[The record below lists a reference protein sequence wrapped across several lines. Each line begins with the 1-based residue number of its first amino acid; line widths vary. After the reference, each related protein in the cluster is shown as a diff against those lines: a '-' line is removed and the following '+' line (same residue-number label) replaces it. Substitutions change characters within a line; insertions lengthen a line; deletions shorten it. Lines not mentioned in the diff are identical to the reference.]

1 MRESTEPMA
10 QLAQALILMAGLLYG
25 RAEFHPFGLVLAL
38 DGTLGAVAEEGGYT
52 AQDLMDC
59 FTEMKHEAMAFAIVA
74 MKPRKD
80 GDCELVAVM
89 EHRNGDCVL
98 GTARLFRRENGQIDM
113 ADEQFVP
120 SIPEL
125 FVVRH

>member
-1 MRESTEPMA
+1 MA
-10 QLAQALILMAGLLYG
+10 LLAQALLVMASLLYG
-25 RAEFHPFGLVLAL
+25 RAEFHPFGLMLGL
-38 DGTLGAVAEEGGYT
+38 DGSLGAAAEGGDCT
-52 AQDLMDC
+52 VQELMEC
-59 FTEMKHEAMAFAIVA
+59 FTEMKHDAMAFAIVA

-80 GDCELVAVM
+80 GDCEITAVM